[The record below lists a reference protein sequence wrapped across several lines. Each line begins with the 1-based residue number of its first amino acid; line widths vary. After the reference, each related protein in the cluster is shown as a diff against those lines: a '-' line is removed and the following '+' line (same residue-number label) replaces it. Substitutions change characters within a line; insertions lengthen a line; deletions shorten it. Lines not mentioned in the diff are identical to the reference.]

1 MVKNYSFNKKKTT
14 KMHSKKKEKEKPCIN
29 IIFRREFK
37 DIRNKEEKKQATKET
52 KIRKSK
58 STQHFST

>member
-1 MVKNYSFNKKKTT
+1 
-14 KMHSKKKEKEKPCIN
+14 MHSKKKEKEKPCIN

>member
-1 MVKNYSFNKKKTT
+1 MVKNYSFNKKKLLKCTAQ
-14 KMHSKKKEKEKPCIN
+14 KKKPCIN

-52 KIRKSK
+52 KIRKCKK